1 MIREEA
7 LKLINEHVK
16 TRNLRKHMIA
26 AEVCMRAL
34 AARLGENEDEWAM
47 AGLLH
52 DLDYDQ
58 TVNDFERHGILTKE
72 ILQTYDVSPAMLD
85 AIIAHAGKKTISS
98 KMELALYAVD
108 PLTGLIV
115 AAALMHPTKK
125 IANVDT
131 GFVMN
136 RFKEKRFAAGA
147 DRDQIRRGE
156 GLGLSLEE
164 FVGICLGAMQG
175 AAGEL
180 GL

>member
-1 MIREEA
+1 MNREKA
-7 LKLINEHVK
+7 LELVK
-16 TRNLRKHMIA
+16 ENVKNKNLRKHMLA
-26 AEVCMRAL
+26 AEACMRAL
-34 AARLGENEDEWAM
+34 AERLGENQEQWAL

-58 TVNDFERHGILTKE
+58 TVNDFPRHGFVTEE
-72 ILQTYDVSPAMLD
+72 ILKGREIPSEIIG
-85 AIIAHAGKKTISS
+85 AIKAHTGHTAISS
-98 KMELALYAVD
+98 TMDLALYAVD

-125 IANVDT
+125 LAEVDVR
-131 GFVMN
+131 FVMN

-156 GLGLSLEE
+156 ELGLSLEE
-164 FVGICLGAMQG
+164 FVGICLAAMQG
-175 AAGEL
+175 ISDEL